1 MTFDTLRQGLRWT
14 FWVLVWLMTGLLG
27 AVLFLGTVP
36 VPVPLRWA
44 MFAVV
49 LGIVAEDVRRKLHPP
64 PSRRAT
70 DDGGGTGFRRG
81 GRPSPC

>member
-14 FWVLVWLMTGLLG
+14 FWVLVWLVTALLG

-49 LGIVAEDVRRKLHPP
+49 LGIIAEDVRRKLQPAVAPTRH
-64 PSRRAT
+64 
-70 DDGGGTGFRRG
+70 
-81 GRPSPC
+81 

>member
-1 MTFDTLRQGLRWT
+1 MTS
-14 FWVLVWLMTGLLG
+14 LLG

-49 LGIVAEDVRRKLHPP
+49 LGIVAEDVRRKLHPA
-64 PSRRAT
+64 SEAIH
-70 DDGGGTGFRRG
+70 D
-81 GRPSPC
+81 

>member
-14 FWVLVWLMTGLLG
+14 FWVLVWLVTALLG
-27 AVLFLGTVP
+27 ALLFLGTVP

-49 LGIVAEDVRRKLHPP
+49 LGIVAEDVRRKLQPTVAPTRH
-64 PSRRAT
+64 
-70 DDGGGTGFRRG
+70 
-81 GRPSPC
+81 

>member
-1 MTFDTLRQGLRWT
+1 MTFDTLRHGLRWT
-14 FWVLVWLMTGLLG
+14 FWVLVWLVTALLG

-49 LGIVAEDVRRKLHPP
+49 LGIVAEDVRRKLHPAVTP
-64 PSRRAT
+64 TRH
-70 DDGGGTGFRRG
+70 
-81 GRPSPC
+81 